1 MEQLNIM
8 EHLIYPDGEEGMLWN
23 HQLKY
28 FFSTATVKPRSE
40 KYVCHQDSLPLNF
53 DTTVEN
59 NAREGLYQI
68 SMAAKEIESHQ
79 ISRSVLECGL
89 TFIGFIDFKNM
100 LREETSEVLRQLE
113 DSKVRCVMV
122 TGDSILTGIHVAKEC
137 SMIKCK
143 KVLVAMSID
152 EEGDIIW
159 VDELDNVTP
168 PPRLESRNLEDYGL
182 AMSGA
187 VWDHILKK
195 DHCKALEL
203 IEHVSVF
210 GRCTP
215 GNKV

>member
-122 TGDSILTGIHVAKEC
+122 TGDSIRSVA
-137 SMIKCK
+137 
-143 KVLVAMSID
+143 
-152 EEGDIIW
+152 
-159 VDELDNVTP
+159 
-168 PPRLESRNLEDYGL
+168 
-182 AMSGA
+182 
-187 VWDHILKK
+187 
-195 DHCKALEL
+195 
-203 IEHVSVF
+203 
-210 GRCTP
+210 
-215 GNKV
+215 